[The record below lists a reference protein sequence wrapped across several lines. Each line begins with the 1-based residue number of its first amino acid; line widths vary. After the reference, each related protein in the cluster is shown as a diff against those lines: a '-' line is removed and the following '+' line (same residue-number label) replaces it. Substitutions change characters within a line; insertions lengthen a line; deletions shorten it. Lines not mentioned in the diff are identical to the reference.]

1 MRDDRRCEG
10 AKPERS
16 DIRYNW
22 IHSSERTFQ
31 SERTFYYIV
40 IDAASKTHKNA
51 PFRPG
56 NVATQPAEH
65 NLHPQTSPLPCS
77 PPNPTH
83 TLLPVGGPSFATRRA
98 NRGISP
104 LRESTRWPSPDH
116 LCAPATAGGD
126 GSAGVIFAI
135 RPSQQPLLRGW
146 GWQTAGSSP
155 AFRQWR
161 GARCQGWLRPPLHL
175 RQPCPCRTW
184 APPA

>member
-1 MRDDRRCEG
+1 MNTVYKAVRHLYAAIMVYAFYKTMRSM
-10 AKPERS
+10 A
-16 DIRYNW
+16 
-22 IHSSERTFQ
+22 FFVQ
-31 SERTFYYIV
+31 
-40 IDAASKTHKNA
+40 KNA

-56 NVATQPAEH
+56 NTTFTPRPPLLPTQP
-65 NLHPQTSPLPCS
+65 
-77 PPNPTH
+77 NPH
-83 TLLPVGGPSFATRRA
+83 AFAWEGPSFSTRRA

-104 LRESTRWPSPDH
+104 LRESTRWPSPDR

-161 GARCQGWLRPPLHL
+161 GARCQDWLRPPLHL

>member
-1 MRDDRRCEG
+1 M
-10 AKPERS
+10 
-16 DIRYNW
+16 
-22 IHSSERTFQ
+22 
-31 SERTFYYIV
+31 
-40 IDAASKTHKNA
+40 
-51 PFRPG
+51 
-56 NVATQPAEH
+56 ATQPAEH

-104 LRESTRWPSPDH
+104 LRESTRWPSPDR

-126 GSAGVIFAI
+126 GSASSIIFAPVSSLRFAAPEHTCRLPASHMICSRVCFVVSVVFRLNEQPINAI

-161 GARCQGWLRPPLHL
+161 CQLSGLATGARCQGWLRPPLHL